1 MPATQRGNLRKRGAT
16 WSARWYDEAGER
28 RERSG
33 FATKS
38 EAGGWPDWKLEQ
50 VAALRDGRPDSLRRQ
65 TMPTLRELID
75 EYVEQHNAEAN
86 TIRNLKARLKYA
98 AEGPALDGVGG
109 FGAVRVDRLTVPEL
123 GAWRKR
129 LPERSAY
136 AITKGLRQVLGYAV
150 RVKLLDE
157 NIAKLLPNP
166 EPKRREVRSFETI
179 EDVEAVGVELA
190 VERRGLPVF
199 AALTGLRPEE
209 WIALERRDVDRE
221 AGVIRVRRVYTDGQ
235 VKLYGKQTR
244 SLRAVPLPARA
255 AAALAELPPRVDTPL
270 IFPGKRGGHLNLH
283 NWRRDEWNPAVRA
296 AGLEHRTPYSLR
308 HTYASFA
315 IAAGVSLFELAR
327 FMGTSVEQID
337 RTYGHLLPDSIER
350 ARTALDAFTAGR
362 SMAASSY
369 VEPGGSPQ
377 PAPPR

>member
-1 MPATQRGNLRKRGAT
+1 VPAIQRGSIVKRDKTWGA
-16 WSARWYDEAGER
+16 RYYDEKGVR
-28 RERSG
+28 RFRGG

-38 EAGGWPDWKLEQ
+38 EAGEWLDSKVED
-50 VAALRDGRPDSLRRQ
+50 VGRLRRGEAAAVRRLA
-65 TMPTLRELID
+65 MPTLRELVD

-86 TIRNLKARLKYA
+86 TVRNLKARLKYA
-98 AEGPALDGVGG
+98 TEGPALDGSGG
-109 FGAVRVDRLTVPEL
+109 FGSVRVDRLTVPAL

-136 AITKGLRQVLGYAV
+136 SITKAVRQVLGYAV

-157 NIAKLLPNP
+157 NVAKLLPNP
-166 EPKRREVRSFETI
+166 EPKRREVRAFGTM
-179 EDVEAVGVELA
+179 EDVEAVAVELG

-199 AALTGLRPEE
+199 VALTGLRPEE
-209 WIALERRDVDRE
+209 WLALERRDVDRT
-221 AGVIRVRRVYTDGQ
+221 AGVVHVRRVYTDGQ

-255 AAALAELPPRVDTPL
+255 ADALADLPPRVDTPL
-270 IFPGKRGGHLNLH
+270 LFPGKRGGPLNLH
-283 NWRRDEWNPAVRA
+283 NWRRDEWNPAVKA
-296 AGLEHRTPYSLR
+296 AGLEHRTPYALR

-337 RTYGHLLPDSIER
+337 HTYGHLLPDALDR
-350 ARTALDAFTAGR
+350 TRTALD
-362 SMAASSY
+362 SY
-369 VEPGGSPQ
+369 LATPQ
-377 PAPPR
+377 EAEAEEVP